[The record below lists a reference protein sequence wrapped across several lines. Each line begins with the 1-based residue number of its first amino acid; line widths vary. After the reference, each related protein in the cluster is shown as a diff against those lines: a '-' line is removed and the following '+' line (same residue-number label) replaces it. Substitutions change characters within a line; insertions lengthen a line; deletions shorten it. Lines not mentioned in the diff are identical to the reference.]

1 MYGTHVGLGSLHLLG
16 GSTGSKWTTSR
27 LFLKFYMHLKTE
39 QKSFHLES
47 VQAPGGEG
55 FPFFWTFT
63 NLSCT
68 RLSFHLIMLKISS
81 LPAIDHLEKSILLFY
96 TCSMFKFYNEA
107 PSCKEMSHGFSDAD
121 EIQAARC
128 LSTWTAGVFVPQG
141 STPAGTST

>member
-1 MYGTHVGLGSLHLLG
+1 M
-16 GSTGSKWTTSR
+16 TSR
-27 LFLKFYMHLKTE
+27 LVLKFYMHLKTE
-39 QKSFHLES
+39 AFHLGS
-47 VQAPGGEG
+47 VQASRGEG
-55 FPFFWTFT
+55 SLVLTST

-128 LSTWTAGVFVPQG
+128 LST
-141 STPAGTST
+141 